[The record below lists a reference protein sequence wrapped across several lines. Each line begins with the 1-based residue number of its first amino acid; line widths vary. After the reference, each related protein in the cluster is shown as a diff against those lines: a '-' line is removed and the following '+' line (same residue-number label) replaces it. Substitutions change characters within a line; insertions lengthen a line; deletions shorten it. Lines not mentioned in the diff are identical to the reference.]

1 MDFHSESLQAKET
14 APSNIV
20 GIKGAIGKCRE
31 LLSTRRCLVVIDGLQ
46 SIQEWDLIQSSLVS
60 RHSESRTVIIVITT
74 EASIARYCTDKEE
87 LTFNVKTLEA
97 DAAFDLF
104 ENEVCFL
111 DPPSIYIRS
120 KTHTPFVPKYLS
132 LRFVYR

>member
-1 MDFHSESLQAKET
+1 MNFHSESLQAKET

-20 GIKGAIGKCRE
+20 GIKGTIGKCRE
-31 LLSTRRCLVVIDGLQ
+31 VLSTRRCIVVIDGLQ

-60 RHSESRTVIIVITT
+60 RHSKSRTVIIVITT
-74 EASIARYCTDKEE
+74 EASIATYYADKEE
-87 LTFNVKTLEA
+87 LVFNVKTLEA

-111 DPPSIYIRS
+111 DPPSI
-120 KTHTPFVPKYLS
+120 
-132 LRFVYR
+132 